1 MRTAILLLLLAL
13 NAAAAGEPAGIA
25 QLDFMAGRWRGSSS
39 GQPGNGTVERE
50 CARILNDRFLECRT
64 TVTYAKQT
72 HVERAI
78 YSFDRKTKTL
88 RLRQF
93 HGEGFVNSYAEES
106 ALSFVTTD
114 IENIPAGW
122 RARETYKP
130 VSADSFEETFE
141 LAEPGKEFATYSTS
155 KLERVK

>member
-1 MRTAILLLLLAL
+1 MRIAILLLFAL
-13 NAAAAGEPAGIA
+13 TASAAGLD
-25 QLDFMAGRWRGSSS
+25 QLDFMAGKWRGTST
-39 GQPGNGTVERE
+39 GKPGDGTVEKE

-64 TVTYAKQT
+64 TVTYAKQV

-78 YSFDRKTKTL
+78 YSFDRKAKKL

-93 HGEGFVNSYAEES
+93 HGEGFVNSYTEES
-106 ALSFVTTD
+106 ALTFVTTD

-122 RARETYKP
+122 RARETYKAE
-130 VSADSFEETFE
+130 SADSIEETFE
-141 LAEPGKEFATYSTS
+141 LAEPGKDFAPYSAS